1 MKKLAL
7 ELDALEVESFAT
19 VEEDAER
26 GTVEAHE
33 SDPSAVYPYCTLR
46 CKTQL
51 TYCPCTP

>member
-26 GTVEAHE
+26 GTVEARE